1 MTFERNERPRRP
13 YSSDTN
19 KENDPNK
26 EKGDDKPNLNNER
39 EGGKPDYNSGGSE
52 GRTGY
57 NREGGYRPRTD
68 YNRDGGSG
76 GGYNREGGGGGY
88 NRDGGGGG
96 YNRDGGG
103 NNYNRDGAGG
113 GYNGGGGYDRGG
125 SGGGGYNRGG
135 GGYGG
140 GGGYNRDGGGGGGY
154 NRGGGGGY
162 DRGGG
167 GGGYDRGGSGG
178 GGYDRGGGG
187 GGYNRGGGGGGYD
200 RGGGGGGYGRGGGGG
215 GYNRGGGGGGY
226 DRGGGGGGYNRGGG
240 GGGYDRGG
248 GGGGYNRGGG
258 GGGGYRG
265 GGNPRQGGRPQRFE
279 PKPDNKIYFIALLPT
294 AEVGKEIIKIK
305 QEFAEQYGPMYALKV
320 LPHITLQVPFTA
332 DPALEKAFCDELT
345 EFAKTQAPFEVSLKG
360 FGTFPNKQNR
370 VLFINVEKSET
381 MSAMHRQ
388 LINFLRKEFGFSTML
403 ARTGF
408 TPHVTVAFKDLE
420 DDQFNKAWPEYE
432 NKEYEAT
439 FKVNNLYFLRHN
451 GKSWEVLQKCKLG
464 GA

>member
-1 MTFERNERPRRP
+1 MNFERNERPRRP

-39 EGGKPDYNSGGSE
+39 EGGKPDYNSGSE
-52 GRTGY
+52 ERTGY
-57 NREGGYRPRTD
+57 NREGGYRPRD
-68 YNRDGGSG
+68 YNRDGGYDRGGGGNFNRDSYNSGGGYDRSGG
-76 GGYNREGGGGGY
+76 GGYNREGGGG
-88 NRDGGGGG
+88 
-96 YNRDGGG
+96 
-103 NNYNRDGAGG
+103 
-113 GYNGGGGYDRGG
+113 YD
-125 SGGGGYNRGG
+125 
-135 GGYGG
+135 
-140 GGGYNRDGGGGGGY
+140 
-154 NRGGGGGY
+154 RGGGGGY
-162 DRGGG
+162 DRGSGGGGYDRGG

-187 GGYNRGGGGGGYD
+187 GYDRGSGGGGYDRGSGGGGYD
-200 RGGGGGGYGRGGGGG
+200 RGGGGGYDRGGGG

-226 DRGGGGGGYNRGGG
+226 DRGGGGGGYNRDGGG
-240 GGGYDRGG
+240 GGGYNRGG

-258 GGGGYRG
+258 GGGYNRGGGGGGYNRGGGGPRG
-265 GGNPRQGGRPQRFE
+265 GGNMRRSPRPFE

-345 EFAKTQAPFEVSLKG
+345 DFAKTQAPFEVSLKG

-408 TPHVTVAFKDLE
+408 TPHVTVAFKDLTDE
-420 DDQFNKAWPEYE
+420 QFNKAWPEYE

>member
-13 YSSDTN
+13 YSPPGAD
-19 KENDPNK
+19 KDQDPNK
-26 EKGDDKPNLNNER
+26 ERPGGYYKPDFNNER
-39 EGGKPDYNSGGSE
+39 EGRP
-52 GRTGY
+52 
-57 NREGGYRPRTD
+57 GGYDRDNDRPN
-68 YNRDGGSG
+68 YNRDRGEGG
-76 GGYNREGGGGGY
+76 GGYNRGGDREGGGGGY
-88 NRDGGGGG
+88 RPRDNGGYGGGGG
-96 YNRDGGG
+96 YNRGGD
-103 NNYNRDGAGG
+103 RD
-113 GYNGGGGYDRGG
+113 
-125 SGGGGYNRGG
+125 GGGYNRGDRDGG

-140 GGGYNRDGGGGGGY
+140 GGGYNRGGGDGGYNRGEGGGGYNRGGDRDGGGGYGGGGGY
-154 NRGGGGGY
+154 NRGGG
-162 DRGGG
+162 DR
-167 GGGYDRGGSGG
+167 D
-178 GGYDRGGGG
+178 
-187 GGYNRGGGGGGYD
+187 
-200 RGGGGGGYGRGGGGG
+200 GGGGYGG
-215 GYNRGGGGGGY
+215 GYN
-226 DRGGGGGGYNRGGG
+226 
-240 GGGYDRGG
+240 RGG

-258 GGGGYRG
+258 GGGGYNRG
-265 GGNPRQGGRPQRFE
+265 GGGGGGYNRGGGGGGGYNRGGGGGGYNRGGGGGSRPSFGGNRRPFT

-305 QEFAEQYGPMYALKV
+305 QDFAENFGPVYALKV

-332 DPALEKAFCDELT
+332 DPALEKSFCDELA
-345 EFAKTQAPFEVSLKG
+345 EFAKTQAPFEVSLNG

-381 MSAMHRQ
+381 MGALHRQ

-420 DDQFNKAWPEYE
+420 DAQFEKAWPEYE
-432 NKEYEAT
+432 NKEYKAT

>member
-1 MTFERNERPRRP
+1 MNFERNERPRR

-26 EKGDDKPNLNNER
+26 EQRPGGYRPNFNSER
-39 EGGKPDYNSGGSE
+39 EGGKPGEDRPAYNRGDRENRPDYNRGGGDS
-52 GRTGY
+52 
-57 NREGGYRPRTD
+57 GGYRPPRD
-68 YNRDGGSG
+68 YNRGDRDGGGYG
-76 GGYNREGGGGGY
+76 GGYNRGDRDGGGYGGGYNRGDRDGGYNRGDRDGGYNRSDRDGGGGGYNRGGGGGGY

-96 YNRDGGG
+96 YNR
-103 NNYNRDGAGG
+103 
-113 GYNGGGGYDRGG
+113 
-125 SGGGGYNRGG
+125 
-135 GGYGG
+135 
-140 GGGYNRDGGGGGGY
+140 GGGGGGY
-154 NRGGGGGY
+154 N
-162 DRGGG
+162 
-167 GGGYDRGGSGG
+167 
-178 GGYDRGGGG
+178 RGGGG
-187 GGYNRGGGGGGYD
+187 GGYNRGGGGGGYN
-200 RGGGGGGYGRGGGGG
+200 RGGGGG
-215 GYNRGGGGGGY
+215 GYNRGGGGG
-226 DRGGGGGGYNRGGG
+226 
-240 GGGYDRGG
+240 
-248 GGGGYNRGGG
+248 
-258 GGGGYRG
+258 YRP
-265 GGNPRQGGRPQRFE
+265 NQGGRQQRFE

-294 AEVGKEIIKIK
+294 AEVGKEIIKVK
-305 QEFAEQYGPMYALKV
+305 QEFAEKYGPMYALKV

-345 EFAKTQAPFEVSLKG
+345 EFAKTQAPFEVSLNG
-360 FGTFPNKQNR
+360 YGTFPNKQNR

-420 DDQFNKAWPEYE
+420 DEQFNKAWPEYE
-432 NKEYEAT
+432 NKEIKAT

>member
-1 MTFERNERPRRP
+1 MNFERNERPRRP

-26 EKGDDKPNLNNER
+26 ERGDFKPNLNSER
-39 EGGKPDYNSGGSE
+39 EGGKPDYNSGDRE
-52 GRTGY
+52 GRPPYNGDRDGGYRQRDYNNRDSY
-57 NREGGYRPRTD
+57 NREGGGSYDRGNGGYDRGNNYNREGGGG
-68 YNRDGGSG
+68 YNRDNSG
-76 GGYNREGGGGGY
+76 GGYNREGGGGY
-88 NRDGGGGG
+88 NRDNGGG
-96 YNRDGGG
+96 YNRE
-103 NNYNRDGAGG
+103 
-113 GYNGGGGYDRGG
+113 
-125 SGGGGYNRGG
+125 
-135 GGYGG
+135 
-140 GGGYNRDGGGGGGY
+140 GGGGGY

-167 GGGYDRGGSGG
+167 GGYNRGGGGGYDRGGNGG

-187 GGYNRGGGGGGYD
+187 GGYNR
-200 RGGGGGGYGRGGGGG
+200 
-215 GYNRGGGGGGY
+215 GGGGGY

-258 GGGGYRG
+258 GGYDRG
-265 GGNPRQGGRPQRFE
+265 GGGGGYNRGGGGGGYNRGGGGGYDRGGGGGRPMQGRRPFNRE

-305 QEFAEQYGPMYALKV
+305 QEFAEQYGPLYALKV

-345 EFAKTQAPFEVSLKG
+345 EFAKTQAPFEVSLNG

-408 TPHVTVAFKDLE
+408 TPHVTVAFKDLD

-432 NKEYEAT
+432 NKEYTAS

>member
-1 MTFERNERPRRP
+1 MNFERNERPRRP
-13 YSSDTN
+13 YSPPGAEKDQ
-19 KENDPNK
+19 DPNK
-26 EKGDDKPNLNNER
+26 ERPGGYFKPDFNNER
-39 EGGKPDYNSGGSE
+39 EGRPGGYNQDNDRPNFNRDRGEGG
-52 GRTGY
+52 GGY
-57 NREGGYRPRTD
+57 NRGDRDSGGGGYRPRD
-68 YNRDGGSG
+68 NGGYGGGGGYDRGGGGYSG
-76 GGYNREGGGGGY
+76 GGDRDFNREGGGGGY
-88 NRDGGGGG
+88 NR
-96 YNRDGGG
+96 
-103 NNYNRDGAGG
+103 
-113 GYNGGGGYDRGG
+113 
-125 SGGGGYNRGG
+125 G
-135 GGYGG
+135 GGYGD
-140 GGGYNRDGGGGGGY
+140 REGGGGGY

-162 DRGGG
+162 DRGSG
-167 GGGYDRGGSGG
+167 GGGYDRGSGGGGFNRGGGG

-200 RGGGGGGYGRGGGGG
+200 
-215 GYNRGGGGGGY
+215 RGGGGGGY

-258 GGGGYRG
+258 GGGYNRG
-265 GGNPRQGGRPQRFE
+265 GGGGGGFRGGPRPGGGGMRRPFT

-305 QEFAEQYGPMYALKV
+305 QDFAENFGPVYALKV

-332 DPALEKAFCDELT
+332 DPALEKAFCDELA
-345 EFAKTQAPFEVSLKG
+345 EFAKTQAPFEVSLNG

-381 MSAMHRQ
+381 MSALHRQ

-420 DDQFNKAWPEYE
+420 DAQFEKAWPEYE
-432 NKEYEAT
+432 NKEYTAS

>member
-13 YSSDTN
+13 YSPPGAD
-19 KENDPNK
+19 KDQDPNK
-26 EKGDDKPNLNNER
+26 ERPGGYYKPDFNNER
-39 EGGKPDYNSGGSE
+39 EG
-52 GRTGY
+52 
-57 NREGGYRPRTD
+57 RP
-68 YNRDGGSG
+68 
-76 GGYNREGGGGGY
+76 GGYNREG
-88 NRDGGGGG
+88 NDRPPT
-96 YNRDGGG
+96 
-103 NNYNRDGAGG
+103 NYNRD
-113 GYNGGGGYDRGG
+113 RGE
-125 SGGGGYNRGG
+125 GGGGYNRGGDRDGGGGGGYRPRDNG

-140 GGGYNRDGGGGGGY
+140 GGGYNRDGGGGGYNRGGDRDGGGGGY
-154 NRGGGGGY
+154 NRGGDREGGGGGGYRPREGGGGYGGGGGY

-167 GGGYDRGGSGG
+167 GGG
-178 GGYDRGGGG
+178 
-187 GGYNRGGGGGGYD
+187 GYN
-200 RGGGGGGYGRGGGGG
+200 
-215 GYNRGGGGGGY
+215 
-226 DRGGGGGGYNRGGG
+226 
-240 GGGYDRGG
+240 RGG

-265 GGNPRQGGRPQRFE
+265 GGGGGSRPSFGGQRRPFT

-305 QEFAEQYGPMYALKV
+305 QDFAEKFGPVYALKV

-332 DPALEKAFCDELT
+332 DPALEKSFCDELA
-345 EFAKTQAPFEVSLKG
+345 EFAKTQAPFEVSLNG

-381 MSAMHRQ
+381 MAALHRQ

-420 DDQFNKAWPEYE
+420 DAQFDKAWPEYE
-432 NKEYEAT
+432 NKEYKAT

>member
-1 MTFERNERPRRP
+1 MNFERNERPRRP

-26 EKGDDKPNLNNER
+26 ERGDYRPNLNNER
-39 EGGKPDYNSGGSE
+39 EGGKPDYNGGDGE
-52 GRTGY
+52 RRPRTDY
-57 NREGGYRPRTD
+57 NREGGYRPRTE
-68 YNRDGGSG
+68 YNRD
-76 GGYNREGGGGGY
+76 GGYNREGGYDRGGGGYDRGGGGGYDRGGGGYDRGGGY

-96 YNRDGGG
+96 YNREG
-103 NNYNRDGAGG
+103 
-113 GYNGGGGYDRGG
+113 GGGGYDRGG
-125 SGGGGYNRGG
+125 GGYDRG
-135 GGYGG
+135 GG
-140 GGGYNRDGGGGGGY
+140 GGGYNREGGGGYDRGGGGGGY

-167 GGGYDRGGSGG
+167 GGGYNRGGG

-187 GGYNRGGGGGGYD
+187 GGYNRGGGGGYD
-200 RGGGGGGYGRGGGGG
+200 RGGGGGGY
-215 GYNRGGGGGGY
+215 NRGGGGGY

-240 GGGYDRGG
+240 GGGY
-248 GGGGYNRGGG
+248 NRGGG
-258 GGGGYRG
+258 GRPRPGGQNR
-265 GGNPRQGGRPQRFE
+265 RFE

-345 EFAKTQAPFEVSLKG
+345 EFAKTQAPFEVSLKN

-381 MSAMHRQ
+381 MATMHRQ

-408 TPHVTVAFKDLE
+408 TPHVTVAFKDL
-420 DDQFNKAWPEYE
+420 DDEQFNKAWPEYE

>member
-1 MTFERNERPRRP
+1 MNFERNERPRRP

-19 KENDPNK
+19 KENDPSK
-26 EKGDDKPNLNNER
+26 ERGDFKPNLNSER
-39 EGGKPDYNSGGSE
+39 EGGKPDYNSGDRE
-52 GRTGY
+52 GRPAY
-57 NREGGYRPRTD
+57 NRDREGGYRPRTD
-68 YNRDGGSG
+68 YNRDGGYDRGS
-76 GGYNREGGGGGY
+76 
-88 NRDGGGGG
+88 
-96 YNRDGGG
+96 
-103 NNYNRDGAGG
+103 
-113 GYNGGGGYDRGG
+113 GGGYDRGG
-125 SGGGGYNRGG
+125 GGGY
-135 GGYGG
+135 
-140 GGGYNRDGGGGGGY
+140 D
-154 NRGGGGGY
+154 RGGGGGY

-167 GGGYDRGGSGG
+167 GGGYDRGSGGGGYDRGGGGGYDRGGGGGYDRGSGGGYDRGG

-200 RGGGGGGYGRGGGGG
+200 RGGGGGYDRGGGGGGYDRGGGG

-240 GGGYDRGG
+240 GGGYNRGG

-258 GGGGYRG
+258 R
-265 GGNPRQGGRPQRFE
+265 PSPGRRPGRME

-345 EFAKTQAPFEVSLKG
+345 EFAKTQAPFEVSLNG

-381 MSAMHRQ
+381 MSTMHRQ

-432 NKEYEAT
+432 NKEYTAT

>member
-1 MTFERNERPRRP
+1 MNFERNERPRK
-13 YSSDTN
+13 YSSDVN
-19 KENDPNK
+19 KDKEYDPNK
-26 EKGDDKPNLNNER
+26 ERPGGYNRPDFNSER
-39 EGGKPDYNSGGSE
+39 EGRPNYNRGDRDGGRPDYNKGDGG
-52 GRTGY
+52 
-57 NREGGYRPRTD
+57 GGYRPREN
-68 YNRDGGSG
+68 YNRDGG

-88 NRDGGGGG
+88 
-96 YNRDGGG
+96 
-103 NNYNRDGAGG
+103 
-113 GYNGGGGYDRGG
+113 DR
-125 SGGGGYNRGG
+125 
-135 GGYGG
+135 
-140 GGGYNRDGGGGGGY
+140 GGGGGGY

-167 GGGYDRGGSGG
+167 GGGYDRGG
-178 GGYDRGGGG
+178 GG

-200 RGGGGGGYGRGGGGG
+200 R
-215 GYNRGGGGGGY
+215 GGGGGY

-258 GGGGYRG
+258 GGGYNRG
-265 GGNPRQGGRPQRFE
+265 GGGGGYNRGGGGGGFQRRPGGGGRPFT

-305 QEFAEQYGPMYALKV
+305 QEFAEKYGPMYALKV

-332 DPALEKAFCDELT
+332 DPALEKAFCDELA
-345 EFAKTQAPFEVSLKG
+345 EFAKSQAPFEVSLNG

-432 NKEYEAT
+432 TKEYQAS

-464 GA
+464 GGATPA

>member
-1 MTFERNERPRRP
+1 MNFERNERPRKYSPGYSRDQQEPNQDQDGGNSKKPEFGKDEDRP
-13 YSSDTN
+13 YTPRS
-19 KENDPNK
+19 
-26 EKGDDKPNLNNER
+26 
-39 EGGKPDYNSGGSE
+39 EGGYTP
-52 GRTGY
+52 
-57 NREGGYRPRTD
+57 REGGYRPRNEGGYTPRENNF
-68 YNRDGGSG
+68 NREGA
-76 GGYNREGGGGGY
+76 YNREGGGYTPRNEGGGY
-88 NRDGGGGG
+88 RDRDGGG
-96 YNRDGGG
+96 YNRDRDF
-103 NNYNRDGAGG
+103 NRDG
-113 GYNGGGGYDRGG
+113 GYDRGGGGYDR
-125 SGGGGYNRGG
+125 GGGGYNRGG
-135 GGYGG
+135 GGY
-140 GGGYNRDGGGGGGY
+140 D
-154 NRGGGGGY
+154 RGGGGGY

-167 GGGYDRGGSGG
+167 GYDRGG

-187 GGYNRGGGGGGYD
+187 YNRGGGGYD
-200 RGGGGGGYGRGGGGG
+200 R
-215 GYNRGGGGGGY
+215 GGGGY

-258 GGGGYRG
+258 GGGYNRG
-265 GGNPRQGGRPQRFE
+265 GGGGGFNRGGSQGRGQGGPRGGNRP
-279 PKPDNKIYFIALLPT
+279 PKVDNKIYFIALLPT

-305 QEFAEQYGPMYALKV
+305 QDFAEQYGPVYALKV

-332 DPALEKAFCDELT
+332 DPSLERAFCEELT
-345 EFAKTQAPFEVSLKG
+345 EFAKTQAPFEVSLNG

-420 DDQFNKAWPEYE
+420 DAVFEKAWPEYE
-432 NKEYEAT
+432 NKEYKAS

>member
-1 MTFERNERPRRP
+1 MNFERNERPRRP

-26 EKGDDKPNLNNER
+26 ERGEFKPNLNSER
-39 EGGKPDYNSGGSE
+39 EGGKPDYNSGDRE
-52 GRTGY
+52 GRPGYNGDRDGGYRQRDYNRDSYRDGGGGY
-57 NREGGYRPRTD
+57 NREGGGYDRNNNYNREGGGGGYD
-68 YNRDGGSG
+68 RGNGGGYNRDRGDGGFNREGGGGGGYNRGGGGGYDRGSGG

-88 NRDGGGGG
+88 NRE
-96 YNRDGGG
+96 
-103 NNYNRDGAGG
+103 
-113 GYNGGGGYDRGG
+113 
-125 SGGGGYNRGG
+125 
-135 GGYGG
+135 
-140 GGGYNRDGGGGGGY
+140 GGGGGGY

-167 GGGYDRGGSGG
+167 GG
-178 GGYDRGGGG
+178 
-187 GGYNRGGGGGGYD
+187 YNRGGGGGGYD
-200 RGGGGGGYGRGGGGG
+200 RGGGGG

-258 GGGGYRG
+258 GGGYNRG
-265 GGNPRQGGRPQRFE
+265 GGGGGYNRGGARPGMQRRNFE

-345 EFAKTQAPFEVSLKG
+345 EFAKTQAPFEVSLNG

-408 TPHVTVAFKDLE
+408 TPHVTVAFKDLD

-432 NKEYEAT
+432 NKEYQAT

>member
-13 YSSDTN
+13 YSPPGTEKDQ
-19 KENDPNK
+19 DPNK
-26 EKGDDKPNLNNER
+26 ERPSGYFKPDFNSER
-39 EGGKPDYNSGGSE
+39 EG
-52 GRTGY
+52 
-57 NREGGYRPRTD
+57 RP
-68 YNRDGGSG
+68 
-76 GGYNREGGGGGY
+76 GGY
-88 NRDGGGGG
+88 NRD
-96 YNRDGGG
+96 N
-103 NNYNRDGAGG
+103 
-113 GYNGGGGYDRGG
+113 DRPFN
-125 SGGGGYNRGG
+125 SDREGGGGYNRGDRDSG
-135 GGYGG
+135 GGGGYRPRDNGGYGG
-140 GGGYNRDGGGGGGY
+140 GGGYNRGDSDGGFNREGGGGF
-154 NRGGGGGY
+154 NRE
-162 DRGGG
+162 
-167 GGGYDRGGSGG
+167 
-178 GGYDRGGGG
+178 
-187 GGYNRGGGGGGYD
+187 
-200 RGGGGGGYGRGGGGG
+200 GGGG

-240 GGGYDRGG
+240 RPSF
-248 GGGGYNRGGG
+248 
-258 GGGGYRG
+258 
-265 GGNPRQGGRPQRFE
+265 GGNRKPFT

-305 QEFAEQYGPMYALKV
+305 QDFAEKFGPMYALKV

-332 DPALEKAFCDELT
+332 DPALEKAFCDELA
-345 EFAKTQAPFEVSLKG
+345 EFAKTQAPFEVSLNG

-381 MSAMHRQ
+381 MSALHRQ

-420 DDQFNKAWPEYE
+420 DAQFEKAWPEYE
-432 NKEYEAT
+432 NQEYKAT

>member
-1 MTFERNERPRRP
+1 MNFERNERPRRP

-26 EKGDDKPNLNNER
+26 ERGDFKPNLNSER
-39 EGGKPDYNSGGSE
+39 EGGKPDYNSGD
-52 GRTGY
+52 
-57 NREGGYRPRTD
+57 REGGYRPRD
-68 YNRDGGSG
+68 YNRDN
-76 GGYNREGGGGGY
+76 YNREGGGGY
-88 NRDGGGGG
+88 ERGGG
-96 YNRDGGG
+96 YNS
-103 NNYNRDGAGG
+103 NSNYDRG
-113 GYNGGGGYDRGG
+113 NGGGGYDR
-125 SGGGGYNRGG
+125 
-135 GGYGG
+135 
-140 GGGYNRDGGGGGGY
+140 GGGGY

-167 GGGYDRGGSGG
+167 GGYDRGGGYNREGG

-187 GGYNRGGGGGGYD
+187 YNREGGGGGYD
-200 RGGGGGGYGRGGGGG
+200 RGGGYNREGGGG

-258 GGGGYRG
+258 GGYDRG
-265 GGNPRQGGRPQRFE
+265 GGGGGYNRGGGGGGYNRGGGGGGYNRGGGQRRPNMGGKRFE

-305 QEFAEQYGPMYALKV
+305 QEFAEQYGPVYALKV

-345 EFAKTQAPFEVSLKG
+345 EFAKTQAPFEVSLNG

-420 DDQFNKAWPEYE
+420 DEQFNKAWPEYE
-432 NKEYEAT
+432 NKEYKAS

>member
-1 MTFERNERPRRP
+1 MNFERNERPRKYSPGYNRDPQEPNQDQEGGDSKKPEFGKDGDRP
-13 YSSDTN
+13 YTPRSEGGYT
-19 KENDPNK
+19 P
-26 EKGDDKPNLNNER
+26 R
-39 EGGKPDYNSGGSE
+39 EGGYTPRREGGYTPRGE
-52 GRTGY
+52 GGY
-57 NREGGYRPRTD
+57 TPRPPAGDGANFNREGTFNREGGGSYGPRNEGGGYRDRD
-68 YNRDGGSG
+68 GGGYNRDQGG
-76 GGYNREGGGGGY
+76 GGYNREGGGGYDRG
-88 NRDGGGGG
+88 
-96 YNRDGGG
+96 
-103 NNYNRDGAGG
+103 
-113 GYNGGGGYDRGG
+113 GGGGYDRGG
-125 SGGGGYNRGG
+125 GGGGYDR
-135 GGYGG
+135 GG
-140 GGGYNRDGGGGGGY
+140 GGGYDRGGGGGY

-167 GGGYDRGGSGG
+167 GGGYDR
-178 GGYDRGGGG
+178 
-187 GGYNRGGGGGGYD
+187 
-200 RGGGGGGYGRGGGGG
+200 GGGG

-258 GGGGYRG
+258 GGGFNRG
-265 GGNPRQGGRPQRFE
+265 GGGGGFNRGGGGGGGYQGRSSGGPRNFNKPPR
-279 PKPDNKIYFIALLPT
+279 PDNKIYFIALLPT

-305 QEFAEQYGPMYALKV
+305 QDYAEQYGPMYALKV

-332 DPALEKAFCDELT
+332 DPSLERSFCEELT
-345 EFAKTQAPFEVSLKG
+345 EFAKTQAPFEVTLNG

-420 DDQFNKAWPEYE
+420 DAQFEKSWPEYE
-432 NKEYEAT
+432 NKEYKAS

>member
-13 YSSDTN
+13 YSPPGAD
-19 KENDPNK
+19 KDQDPNK
-26 EKGDDKPNLNNER
+26 ERPGGYYKPDFNNER
-39 EGGKPDYNSGGSE
+39 EG
-52 GRTGY
+52 
-57 NREGGYRPRTD
+57 RP
-68 YNRDGGSG
+68 
-76 GGYNREGGGGGY
+76 GGYNREGNDRPPTNYNRDRGEGGGGY
-88 NRDGGGGG
+88 NRGGDRDGGGGG
-96 YNRDGGG
+96 
-103 NNYNRDGAGG
+103 
-113 GYNGGGGYDRGG
+113 GYRP
-125 SGGGGYNRGG
+125 REGG

-140 GGGYNRDGGGGGGY
+140 GGGYDRDGGGGGGY
-154 NRGGGGGY
+154 N
-162 DRGGG
+162 
-167 GGGYDRGGSGG
+167 
-178 GGYDRGGGG
+178 
-187 GGYNRGGGGGGYD
+187 
-200 RGGGGGGYGRGGGGG
+200 
-215 GYNRGGGGGGY
+215 
-226 DRGGGGGGYNRGGG
+226 
-240 GGGYDRGG
+240 RGG

-265 GGNPRQGGRPQRFE
+265 GGGGGSRPSFGGQRRPFT

-305 QEFAEQYGPMYALKV
+305 QDFAEKFGPVYALKV

-332 DPALEKAFCDELT
+332 DPALEKSFCDELA
-345 EFAKTQAPFEVSLKG
+345 EFAKTQAPFEVSLNG

-381 MSAMHRQ
+381 MAALHRQ

-420 DDQFNKAWPEYE
+420 DAQFDKAWPEYE
-432 NKEYEAT
+432 NKEYKAT

>member
-1 MTFERNERPRRP
+1 M
-13 YSSDTN
+13 
-19 KENDPNK
+19 
-26 EKGDDKPNLNNER
+26 L
-39 EGGKPDYNSGGSE
+39 
-52 GRTGY
+52 
-57 NREGGYRPRTD
+57 
-68 YNRDGGSG
+68 
-76 GGYNREGGGGGY
+76 
-88 NRDGGGGG
+88 
-96 YNRDGGG
+96 
-103 NNYNRDGAGG
+103 
-113 GYNGGGGYDRGG
+113 
-125 SGGGGYNRGG
+125 
-135 GGYGG
+135 
-140 GGGYNRDGGGGGGY
+140 
-154 NRGGGGGY
+154 
-162 DRGGG
+162 
-167 GGGYDRGGSGG
+167 
-178 GGYDRGGGG
+178 
-187 GGYNRGGGGGGYD
+187 
-200 RGGGGGGYGRGGGGG
+200 
-215 GYNRGGGGGGY
+215 
-226 DRGGGGGGYNRGGG
+226 
-240 GGGYDRGG
+240 
-248 GGGGYNRGGG
+248 
-258 GGGGYRG
+258 YRG

-305 QEFAEQYGPMYALKV
+305 QEFAEQYGPVYALKV

-420 DDQFNKAWPEYE
+420 DEQFNKAWPEYE

>member
-13 YSSDTN
+13 YSPPGAD
-19 KENDPNK
+19 KDQDPNK
-26 EKGDDKPNLNNER
+26 ERPGGYYKPDFNNER
-39 EGGKPDYNSGGSE
+39 EG
-52 GRTGY
+52 
-57 NREGGYRPRTD
+57 RP
-68 YNRDGGSG
+68 
-76 GGYNREGGGGGY
+76 GGYNREG
-88 NRDGGGGG
+88 NDRPPT
-96 YNRDGGG
+96 
-103 NNYNRDGAGG
+103 NYNRD
-113 GYNGGGGYDRGG
+113 RGE
-125 SGGGGYNRGG
+125 GGGGYNRGGDRDGGGGGGYRPRDNNG

-140 GGGYNRDGGGGGGY
+140 GGGYNRDGGGGGYNRGGDRDSGGGGY
-154 NRGGGGGY
+154 NRGG
-162 DRGGG
+162 DRDGGG
-167 GGGYDRGGSGG
+167 GGGYRPREGGGGYGGGG

-187 GGYNRGGGGGGYD
+187 GGYNRGGGGGGY
-200 RGGGGGGYGRGGGGG
+200 
-215 GYNRGGGGGGY
+215 NREGGGGGGY
-226 DRGGGGGGYNRGGG
+226 DRGGGG

-258 GGGGYRG
+258 GGGGYNRG
-265 GGNPRQGGRPQRFE
+265 GGGGGGYRGGGGGGSRPSFGGQRRPFT

-305 QEFAEQYGPMYALKV
+305 QDFAEKFGPIYALKV

-332 DPALEKAFCDELT
+332 DPALEKSFCDELA
-345 EFAKTQAPFEVSLKG
+345 EFAKTQAPFEVSLNG

-381 MSAMHRQ
+381 MGALHRQ

-420 DDQFNKAWPEYE
+420 DAQFDKAWPEYE
-432 NKEYEAT
+432 NKEYTAT

>member
-76 GGYNREGGGGGY
+76 GGYNREGGGGYDRGGGGGY

-96 YNRDGGG
+96 YNRDGGYG
-103 NNYNRDGAGG
+103 
-113 GYNGGGGYDRGG
+113 GGGGYDRGG
-125 SGGGGYNRGG
+125 GGGGYNRGG
-135 GGYGG
+135 GGYDRGG
-140 GGGYNRDGGGGGGY
+140 GGGYDRGGGGGYDRGGGGGY

-167 GGGYDRGGSGG
+167 GGGYDRGSGGGGYDRGSGGGGYDRGSGG

-187 GGYNRGGGGGGYD
+187 GGYN
-200 RGGGGGGYGRGGGGG
+200 RGGGGG

-226 DRGGGGGGYNRGGG
+226 DRGGGGGGYN
-240 GGGYDRGG
+240 RGG

-420 DDQFNKAWPEYE
+420 DEQFNKAWPEYE

>member
-1 MTFERNERPRRP
+1 
-13 YSSDTN
+13 
-19 KENDPNK
+19 
-26 EKGDDKPNLNNER
+26 
-39 EGGKPDYNSGGSE
+39 
-52 GRTGY
+52 
-57 NREGGYRPRTD
+57 
-68 YNRDGGSG
+68 
-76 GGYNREGGGGGY
+76 
-88 NRDGGGGG
+88 
-96 YNRDGGG
+96 
-103 NNYNRDGAGG
+103 
-113 GYNGGGGYDRGG
+113 
-125 SGGGGYNRGG
+125 
-135 GGYGG
+135 
-140 GGGYNRDGGGGGGY
+140 
-154 NRGGGGGY
+154 
-162 DRGGG
+162 
-167 GGGYDRGGSGG
+167 
-178 GGYDRGGGG
+178 
-187 GGYNRGGGGGGYD
+187 
-200 RGGGGGGYGRGGGGG
+200 
-215 GYNRGGGGGGY
+215 GGGGY

-258 GGGGYRG
+258 GGGFNRG
-265 GGNPRQGGRPQRFE
+265 GGGGGFNRGGGGGRPRPGGGGQRRPFT

-305 QEFAEQYGPMYALKV
+305 QDFAENFGPVYALKV

-332 DPALEKAFCDELT
+332 DPALEKAFCDELA
-345 EFAKTQAPFEVSLKG
+345 EFAKTQAPFEVSLNG

-381 MSAMHRQ
+381 MSALHRQ

-420 DDQFNKAWPEYE
+420 DAQFEKAWPEYE
-432 NKEYEAT
+432 NKEYKAS

>member
-1 MTFERNERPRRP
+1 MNFERNERPRRP

-26 EKGDDKPNLNNER
+26 ERGDFKPNLNNER
-39 EGGKPDYNSGGSE
+39 EGGKPDYNSGDRESRP
-52 GRTGY
+52 RTDYNGGDRESRPRTDY

-76 GGYNREGGGGGY
+76 GGYNRDGGGGY

-96 YNRDGGG
+96 YNRDGG
-103 NNYNRDGAGG
+103 
-113 GYNGGGGYDRGG
+113 
-125 SGGGGYNRGG
+125 S
-135 GGYGG
+135 
-140 GGGYNRDGGGGGGY
+140 GGGY

-162 DRGGG
+162 DRGSGG
-167 GGGYDRGGSGG
+167 GGGYNRDGGS
-178 GGYDRGGGG
+178 GG

-200 RGGGGGGYGRGGGGG
+200 RGSGGGGGYNRDGGSGGG

-226 DRGGGGGGYNRGGG
+226 DRGSGGGGGYNRDGGSGGGGYNRGGGGGYNREGGGGGGYNRGGG

-258 GGGGYRG
+258 GGGGYRSG
-265 GGNPRQGGRPQRFE
+265 GSPRQGGRPQRFE

-360 FGTFPNKQNR
+360 YGTFPNKQNR

-432 NKEYEAT
+432 NKDYEAT

>member
-1 MTFERNERPRRP
+1 MNFERNERPRKYSPGYNRDQQEPNQDQEGGNSKKPEFGKDENRP
-13 YSSDTN
+13 YTPRS
-19 KENDPNK
+19 
-26 EKGDDKPNLNNER
+26 
-39 EGGKPDYNSGGSE
+39 EGGYTP
-52 GRTGY
+52 
-57 NREGGYRPRTD
+57 REGGYRPR
-68 YNRDGGSG
+68 NDGG
-76 GGYNREGGGGGY
+76 GGYTPRGDGMNNSGGEGPNFNREGAYNRETGGYTPRNEGGGGGYRDRDGGGGY
-88 NRDGGGGG
+88 NRDRGGDGG
-96 YNRDGGG
+96 YNRD
-103 NNYNRDGAGG
+103 
-113 GYNGGGGYDRGG
+113 RGG
-125 SGGGGYNRGG
+125 DGGYNR
-135 GGYGG
+135 
-140 GGGYNRDGGGGGGY
+140 
-154 NRGGGGGY
+154 GGGGY

-167 GGGYDRGGSGG
+167 GGGYDRGGGGYDRGGGGGGYDRGSGG

-200 RGGGGGGYGRGGGGG
+200 RGGGGGYD
-215 GYNRGGGGGGY
+215 RGGGGGGY

-240 GGGYDRGG
+240 GGGY
-248 GGGGYNRGGG
+248 NRGGG
-258 GGGGYRG
+258 GGGGFNRG
-265 GGNPRQGGRPQRFE
+265 GGGGGFNRGGGGGGFQRSQGRPGGFNRA

-305 QEFAEQYGPMYALKV
+305 QDFAEQYGPMYALKV

-332 DPALEKAFCDELT
+332 DPSLERAFCEELT
-345 EFAKTQAPFEVSLKG
+345 EFAKTQAPFEVSLNG

-420 DDQFNKAWPEYE
+420 DAQFEKAWPEYE
-432 NKEYEAT
+432 NKEYKAS

>member
-13 YSSDTN
+13 YSPPGAD
-19 KENDPNK
+19 KDQDPNK
-26 EKGDDKPNLNNER
+26 ERPGGYYKPDFNNER
-39 EGGKPDYNSGGSE
+39 EGRPG
-52 GRTGY
+52 GY
-57 NREGGYRPRTD
+57 NRDNNDRPNYNRDRGEGGGGYNRGGDRDGGGGGGYRPRD
-68 YNRDGGSG
+68 N
-76 GGYNREGGGGGY
+76 GGYGGGGGY

-96 YNRDGGG
+96 YNRGGDRDGG
-103 NNYNRDGAGG
+103 GG
-113 GYNGGGGYDRGG
+113 GYNRGGDRDGGGGGGYRPREGGGGYGGGGGGYDRGG
-125 SGGGGYNRGG
+125 GGGGYNRGG
-135 GGYGG
+135 GGGYNREGGG
-140 GGGYNRDGGGGGGY
+140 GGGYDRGGGGGGY

-167 GGGYDRGGSGG
+167 GGGYN
-178 GGYDRGGGG
+178 RGGGG
-187 GGYNRGGGGGGYD
+187 GGYNRGGGGGS
-200 RGGGGGGYGRGGGGG
+200 RPSF
-215 GYNRGGGGGGY
+215 
-226 DRGGGGGGYNRGGG
+226 
-240 GGGYDRGG
+240 
-248 GGGGYNRGGG
+248 
-258 GGGGYRG
+258 
-265 GGNPRQGGRPQRFE
+265 GGNRRPFT

-305 QEFAEQYGPMYALKV
+305 QDFAENFGPVYALKV

-332 DPALEKAFCDELT
+332 DPALEKSFCDELA
-345 EFAKTQAPFEVSLKG
+345 EFAKTQAPFEVSLNG

-381 MSAMHRQ
+381 MGALHRQ

-420 DDQFNKAWPEYE
+420 DAQFDKAWPDYE
-432 NKEYEAT
+432 NKEYKAT

>member
-1 MTFERNERPRRP
+1 MNFERNERPRR
-13 YSSDTN
+13 YSSDVN
-19 KENDPNK
+19 KEYDPK
-26 EKGDDKPNLNNER
+26 ERPGGYNRPDFNNNNER
-39 EGGKPDYNSGGSE
+39 EGRPNF
-52 GRTGY
+52 
-57 NREGGYRPRTD
+57 NRDRDRPD
-68 YNRDGGSG
+68 YNRDGGG
-76 GGYNREGGGGGY
+76 EYRPRENYNREGGGG
-88 NRDGGGGG
+88 
-96 YNRDGGG
+96 
-103 NNYNRDGAGG
+103 
-113 GYNGGGGYDRGG
+113 YDRGE
-125 SGGGGYNRGG
+125 GGGYNRGG
-135 GGYGG
+135 GYD
-140 GGGYNRDGGGGGGY
+140 RGGGGGGY

-167 GGGYDRGGSGG
+167 GGGY
-178 GGYDRGGGG
+178 
-187 GGYNRGGGGGGYD
+187 NR
-200 RGGGGGGYGRGGGGG
+200 
-215 GYNRGGGGGGY
+215 GGGGGY

-240 GGGYDRGG
+240 GGYDRGGGGGGYNRGGGGGYDRGG

-258 GGGGYRG
+258 GFNRG
-265 GGNPRQGGRPQRFE
+265 GGGQRRPGGGGQRRPFT

-305 QEFAEQYGPMYALKV
+305 QEFAEKYGPTYALKV

-332 DPALEKAFCDELT
+332 DPALEKAFCDELA
-345 EFAKTQAPFEVSLKG
+345 EFAKSQAPFEVSLNG

-420 DDQFNKAWPEYE
+420 DEQFNKAWPEYE
-432 NKEYEAT
+432 NKEYKAT

-464 GA
+464 GGTTPA

>member
-1 MTFERNERPRRP
+1 MNFERNERPRRP

-26 EKGDDKPNLNNER
+26 ERGEFKPNLNSER
-39 EGGKPDYNSGGSE
+39 EGGKPDYNSGDRE
-52 GRTGY
+52 GRPSYNGDRDGGYRQRDYNRDSYRDGGGGY
-57 NREGGYRPRTD
+57 NREGGGYDRNNN
-68 YNRDGGSG
+68 YNREGG
-76 GGYNREGGGGGY
+76 GGYNREGGGGY
-88 NRDGGGGG
+88 NREGGGG
-96 YNRDGGG
+96 YNRE
-103 NNYNRDGAGG
+103 
-113 GYNGGGGYDRGG
+113 
-125 SGGGGYNRGG
+125 GGGGYNRGG
-135 GGYGG
+135 GGYDRGGG
-140 GGGYNRDGGGGGGY
+140 GGGYNRDGGGGGY

-167 GGGYDRGGSGG
+167 GGYNRD
-178 GGYDRGGGG
+178 GGG
-187 GGYNRGGGGGGYD
+187 GGYNR
-200 RGGGGGGYGRGGGGG
+200 
-215 GYNRGGGGGGY
+215 GGGGGY

-248 GGGGYNRGGG
+248 GGGGYNRGG
-258 GGGGYRG
+258 
-265 GGNPRQGGRPQRFE
+265 RPGMQRRKFE

-345 EFAKTQAPFEVSLKG
+345 EFAKTQAPFEVSLNG
-360 FGTFPNKQNR
+360 YGTFPNKQNR

-408 TPHVTVAFKDLE
+408 TPHVTVAFKDL
-420 DDQFNKAWPEYE
+420 DDEQFNKAWPEYE
-432 NKEYEAT
+432 NKEYQAT

>member
-1 MTFERNERPRRP
+1 MNFERNERPRK
-13 YSSDTN
+13 YSSDVN
-19 KENDPNK
+19 KDKEYDPNK
-26 EKGDDKPNLNNER
+26 ERPGGYNRPDFNSDR
-39 EGGKPDYNSGGSE
+39 EGRPNYNRGDRDGGRPDYNKGEGG
-52 GRTGY
+52 
-57 NREGGYRPRTD
+57 GGYRPREN
-68 YNRDGGSG
+68 YNRD
-76 GGYNREGGGGGY
+76 GGGGY
-88 NRDGGGGG
+88 NRDGG
-96 YNRDGGG
+96 
-103 NNYNRDGAGG
+103 
-113 GYNGGGGYDRGG
+113 
-125 SGGGGYNRGG
+125 
-135 GGYGG
+135 
-140 GGGYNRDGGGGGGY
+140 
-154 NRGGGGGY
+154 
-162 DRGGG
+162 
-167 GGGYDRGGSGG
+167 GG

-200 RGGGGGGYGRGGGGG
+200 RGGGGGGYDRGGGGG

-258 GGGGYRG
+258 GGGYDRG
-265 GGNPRQGGRPQRFE
+265 GGGGGYNRGGGGGGYNRGGGGGGFQRRPGGGGRPFT

-305 QEFAEQYGPMYALKV
+305 QEFAEKYGPTYALKV

-332 DPALEKAFCDELT
+332 DPALEKAFCDELA
-345 EFAKTQAPFEVSLKG
+345 EFAKSQAPFEVSLNG

-420 DDQFNKAWPEYE
+420 DEQFNKAWPDYE
-432 NKEYEAT
+432 TKEYQAS

-464 GA
+464 GGATPA

>member
-1 MTFERNERPRRP
+1 MNFERNERPRRP
-13 YSSDTN
+13 YSPPGAD
-19 KENDPNK
+19 KDQDPNK
-26 EKGDDKPNLNNER
+26 ERPGGYFKPDFNNER
-39 EGGKPDYNSGGSE
+39 EGKPGGYNQDNDRPNFNRDRGESGG
-52 GRTGY
+52 GY
-57 NREGGYRPRTD
+57 NRGD
-68 YNRDGGSG
+68 RDGGSG
-76 GGYNREGGGGGY
+76 GYRPRDNGGY
-88 NRDGGGGG
+88 G
-96 YNRDGGG
+96 
-103 NNYNRDGAGG
+103 
-113 GYNGGGGYDRGG
+113 GGGGYDRGG
-125 SGGGGYNRGG
+125 SGGYGG
-135 GGYGG
+135 GGDRDFNREGG
-140 GGGYNRDGGGGGGY
+140 GGGYNREGGGGGY

-162 DRGGG
+162 DRGG
-167 GGGYDRGGSGG
+167 SGG
-178 GGYDRGGGG
+178 GGYD
-187 GGYNRGGGGGGYD
+187 
-200 RGGGGGGYGRGGGGG
+200 RGGGGG

-258 GGGGYRG
+258 GGFG
-265 GGNPRQGGRPQRFE
+265 GGGGGFRPRPGGGGARRPFT

-305 QEFAEQYGPMYALKV
+305 QDFAENFGPMYALKV

-332 DPALEKAFCDELT
+332 DPALEKAFCDELA
-345 EFAKTQAPFEVSLKG
+345 EFAKTQAPFEVSLNG

-381 MSAMHRQ
+381 MSALHRQ

-420 DDQFNKAWPEYE
+420 DAQFEKAWPEYE
-432 NKEYEAT
+432 NKEYTAS

>member
-1 MTFERNERPRRP
+1 MNFERNERPRRP

-26 EKGDDKPNLNNER
+26 ERGDFKPNLNSER
-39 EGGKPDYNSGGSE
+39 EGGKPDYNSGDQSRPPYNGDRDGGYRQRDYNNRDS
-52 GRTGY
+52 Y
-57 NREGGYRPRTD
+57 NREGGGGYGRGGGGYDRGNS
-68 YNRDGGSG
+68 YNRDGG

-88 NRDGGGGG
+88 NRDGGGGYNREGGGGGYNREGGGGYNREGGGGG

-103 NNYNRDGAGG
+103 GYNRGGGGGGYNRDG
-113 GYNGGGGYDRGG
+113 
-125 SGGGGYNRGG
+125 GGGGYNRGG

-140 GGGYNRDGGGGGGY
+140 GN
-154 NRGGGGGY
+154 
-162 DRGGG
+162 
-167 GGGYDRGGSGG
+167 
-178 GGYDRGGGG
+178 GGG

-200 RGGGGGGYGRGGGGG
+200 RGGGGG

-258 GGGGYRG
+258 GGYGGGYNR
-265 GGNPRQGGRPQRFE
+265 GGNPGMQRRRPE

-305 QEFAEQYGPMYALKV
+305 QEFAEQYGPLYALKV

-345 EFAKTQAPFEVSLKG
+345 EFAKTQAPFEVSLNG

-408 TPHVTVAFKDLE
+408 TPHVTVAFKDLD

-432 NKEYEAT
+432 NKEYQAT

>member
-1 MTFERNERPRRP
+1 MNFERNERPRK
-13 YSSDTN
+13 YSSDVN
-19 KENDPNK
+19 KDKDKEYDPK
-26 EKGDDKPNLNNER
+26 ERPGGYNRPDFNSSGDR
-39 EGGKPDYNSGGSE
+39 EGRPNFNRDRGDRPD
-52 GRTGY
+52 Y
-57 NREGGYRPRTD
+57 NREGGGGGYRPREN
-68 YNRDGGSG
+68 YNREGG
-76 GGYNREGGGGGY
+76 GGYNREGGGGY
-88 NRDGGGGG
+88 DR
-96 YNRDGGG
+96 
-103 NNYNRDGAGG
+103 
-113 GYNGGGGYDRGG
+113 DRGG
-125 SGGGGYNRGG
+125 
-135 GGYGG
+135 
-140 GGGYNRDGGGGGGY
+140 DGGGY

-162 DRGGG
+162 D
-167 GGGYDRGGSGG
+167 
-178 GGYDRGGGG
+178 
-187 GGYNRGGGGGGYD
+187 
-200 RGGGGGGYGRGGGGG
+200 RGGGGG

-258 GGGGYRG
+258 GGGYDRG
-265 GGNPRQGGRPQRFE
+265 GGGGGYNRGGGGGYGGQRRPGGGGMRRPFT

-305 QEFAEQYGPMYALKV
+305 QEFAEQYGPTYALKV

-332 DPALEKAFCDELT
+332 DPALEKAFCDELA
-345 EFAKTQAPFEVSLKG
+345 EFAKTQAPFEVSLNG

-432 NKEYEAT
+432 NKEYQAS

-464 GA
+464 GGSTPA

>member
-68 YNRDGGSG
+68 YNRDGG
-76 GGYNREGGGGGY
+76 GYNREGGGYDRGGGGGY
-88 NRDGGGGG
+88 NRDGGGG
-96 YNRDGGG
+96 
-103 NNYNRDGAGG
+103 NYNRDGAGG

-125 SGGGGYNRGG
+125 GGGYNRGG
-135 GGYGG
+135 GGY
-140 GGGYNRDGGGGGGY
+140 
-154 NRGGGGGY
+154 
-162 DRGGG
+162 
-167 GGGYDRGGSGG
+167 
-178 GGYDRGGGG
+178 
-187 GGYNRGGGGGGYD
+187 
-200 RGGGGGGYGRGGGGG
+200 
-215 GYNRGGGGGGY
+215 GGGGY

-258 GGGGYRG
+258 GGGYNRG
-265 GGNPRQGGRPQRFE
+265 GGGGGYNRGGGAPRQGGRPQRFE

-420 DDQFNKAWPEYE
+420 DEQFNKAWPEYE

>member
-1 MTFERNERPRRP
+1 MNFERNERPRRP

-26 EKGDDKPNLNNER
+26 ERGDYRPNLNNER
-39 EGGKPDYNSGGSE
+39 EGGKPDYNGGDGE
-52 GRTGY
+52 RRPRTDY
-57 NREGGYRPRTD
+57 NREGGYRPRTE
-68 YNRDGGSG
+68 YNRDGGYNREGGYDRGGGGYDRGGGGGYDRGGGGYDRGGGYNRDG
-76 GGYNREGGGGGY
+76 GGYNREGGGGY
-88 NRDGGGGG
+88 DR
-96 YNRDGGG
+96 
-103 NNYNRDGAGG
+103 
-113 GYNGGGGYDRGG
+113 GGGGYDRGG
-125 SGGGGYNRGG
+125 GGGGYNREGG
-135 GGYGG
+135 GGYD
-140 GGGYNRDGGGGGGY
+140 RGGGGGGY

-167 GGGYDRGGSGG
+167 GGGYNRGGG

-187 GGYNRGGGGGGYD
+187 GGYNRGGGGGYD
-200 RGGGGGGYGRGGGGG
+200 RGGGGGGY
-215 GYNRGGGGGGY
+215 NRGGGGGY

-240 GGGYDRGG
+240 GGGY
-248 GGGGYNRGGG
+248 NRGGG
-258 GGGGYRG
+258 GRPRPGGQNR
-265 GGNPRQGGRPQRFE
+265 RFE

-381 MSAMHRQ
+381 MATMHRQ

-408 TPHVTVAFKDLE
+408 TPHVTVAFKDL
-420 DDQFNKAWPEYE
+420 DDEQFNKAWPEYE

>member
-13 YSSDTN
+13 YSPPGTEKDQ
-19 KENDPNK
+19 DPNK
-26 EKGDDKPNLNNER
+26 ERPGGYFKPDFNNER
-39 EGGKPDYNSGGSE
+39 EGRPREDRPYNSD
-52 GRTGY
+52 
-57 NREGGYRPRTD
+57 RE
-68 YNRDGGSG
+68 G
-76 GGYNREGGGGGY
+76 GGYNRGD
-88 NRDGGGGG
+88 RDGGGGG
-96 YNRDGGG
+96 YRPRD
-103 NNYNRDGAGG
+103 N
-113 GYNGGGGYDRGG
+113 
-125 SGGGGYNRGG
+125 

-140 GGGYNRDGGGGGGY
+140 DRDGGGY

-162 DRGGG
+162 DRGG
-167 GGGYDRGGSGG
+167 GG

-200 RGGGGGGYGRGGGGG
+200 RGGGGGGYDRGGGGGGYNRGGGGGGYDRGGGGGGYDRGGGGGGYDRGGGGG

-258 GGGGYRG
+258 GGGYNRG
-265 GGNPRQGGRPQRFE
+265 GGGGGFNRGGGGGMRKPFP
-279 PKPDNKIYFIALLPT
+279 PKVDNKIYFIALLPT

-305 QEFAEQYGPMYALKV
+305 QEFAEKYGPMYALKV

-332 DPALEKAFCDELT
+332 DPALEKAFCDELA
-345 EFAKTQAPFEVSLKG
+345 EFAKTQAPFEVSLDG
-360 FGTFPNKQNR
+360 YGTFPNKQNR

-381 MSAMHRQ
+381 MGALHRQ

-420 DDQFNKAWPEYE
+420 DAQFEKAWPEYE
-432 NKEYEAT
+432 NKEYKAT